1 MVEGNDFASST
12 VVTLLLMLLAA
23 AVLSD
28 LRSHR
33 IPNLLLFPA
42 LGMSVLVQTL
52 GWGIEGLIGAG
63 SGLAVGIAMLLPFY
77 VIGGMG
83 AGDVKL
89 LGVVGSFLGPW
100 GAFVTGLATL
110 MSGAVLGIG
119 VIVWQRLWP
128 LLEPYL
134 EQMTRHPASMLH
146 AAPSPKVAKASPVTK
161 VAYSPAIAV
170 GTAIALWYLDV
181 IPMQR
186 LG

>member
-1 MVEGNDFASST
+1 MAEVSDFASST
-12 VVTLLLMLLAA
+12 VVTLLLILLVA

-33 IPNLLLFPA
+33 IPNLLIFPA
-42 LGMSVLVQTL
+42 LALSILVHTL
-52 GWGIEGLIGAG
+52 DSGLAGLIGVG

-100 GAFVTGLATL
+100 GAFVAGLATL
-110 MSGAVLGIG
+110 MAGAVLGIG
-119 VIVWQRLWP
+119 VILWQRFWP

-134 EQMTRHPASMLH
+134 EQTTRLPASMLH
-146 AAPSPKVAKASPVTK
+146 AAPSTKVAKASPVTK
-161 VAYSPAIAV
+161 VAYSTAIAA
-170 GTAIALWYLDV
+170 GTAAALWYLDV
-181 IPMQR
+181 IPMQG
-186 LG
+186 LI